1 MQNKYGNKL
10 YKAKNVNKNMV
21 VKSNTITK
29 SDEHITKTKNP
40 KRVLFVVPDVVGD
53 KGGATAPLPGVAYV
67 AGYVRH
73 VGHSVEAID
82 MRIDRGMEN
91 LFAKIRRFNPDMIGL
106 SFMAMEFKPV
116 YEFIA
121 ELKKEFPNVKIVTGG
136 AGGSTFEDQV
146 IKDTRVDYVIT
157 REGERALVELL
168 EGWPL
173 EDVQGL
179 VYMKD
184 GVIKKNSLR
193 QFNFDVSSLPF
204 PAYDLFPIRE
214 YVDAK
219 IPIVTSRGC
228 PYQCTFC
235 AMKKSM
241 GVAWRPRTPENIVAE
256 IKHWYNQG
264 FRQFHFVDDNFT
276 LDMARAE
283 VLCGAIINSGMKIK
297 WDLRNGIRADRVNE
311 QLLQK
316 MKDSG
321 CFYFAFGIESMD
333 QQVLDKMKK
342 NLKVEVIYEAVK
354 IAEKVGIPFGGFFI
368 IGLLDDTYEKFLK
381 SYEFAK
387 KIPFEEVRFYNPIPF
402 PGTELYQELVE
413 RKLLRFDPDRYL
425 NDSSKTFSEEPI
437 FATPEFTV
445 EERKRA
451 LMMGQKLM
459 MRKIMVKEFGEV
471 AGTAAYYA
479 WQVKPIRQIIHK
491 PGAFLWRQIRR
502 AKKKQVLTA

>member
-116 YEFIA
+116 YDFIA
-121 ELKKEFPNVKIVTGG
+121 ELKKEFPNKSIVVGG

-146 IKDTRVDYVIT
+146 IKDTGVDYVIT

-184 GVIKKNSLR
+184 SVIKKNALR

-256 IKHWYNQG
+256 LKHWYNQG

-276 LDMARAE
+276 LDMVRAE
-283 VLCGAIINSGMKIK
+283 VLCDAIIQSGMKIK

-413 RKLLRFDPDRYL
+413 RKLLRFDSDRYL

-445 EERKRA
+445 GERKKA
-451 LMMGQKLM
+451 LKMGQKLM

-502 AKKKQVLTA
+502 AKKKQVLAV